1 MDDAILGEITRC
13 EKKKLEG
20 KIKKRTEE
28 NKGEKKNK
36 NKRRIGRKNKLRFSR
51 VGVIFLSWE
60 LFCLFNQICHGFNY
74 KV

>member
-1 MDDAILGEITRC
+1 MDDAILGQITRC

-20 KIKKRTEE
+20 RIKKRTEE
-28 NKGEKKNK
+28 NKGDKKK
-36 NKRRIGRKNKLRFSR
+36 KKGRIGRKNKLRFSR

-60 LFCLFNQICHGFNY
+60 LFCLFNQIAMVYNY

>member
-20 KIKKRTEE
+20 RIKKRTEE
-28 NKGEKKNK
+28 NKGDKKK
-36 NKRRIGRKNKLRFSR
+36 GRIGRKNKLRFSR